1 MTKKT
6 IPRLLVFFDTNVLFT
21 QVASDLV
28 PPDVKT
34 IVMENSD
41 HVDLEISW
49 ILPNVVIEE
58 RKYQMLSKAR
68 DLLPNLQ
75 KLEKLIG
82 HAFGVED
89 DTLNLHIDAAIQKTI
104 EDLKIKVVDI
114 DVDRVDWSDL
124 IARSTTRRPPF
135 QEGNK
140 EKGLRDALIAQVFL
154 QTLANSPSTT
164 SVCRLAIVTADQ
176 KLKEYIAEKT
186 AENKNVRVLS
196 SLNEVE
202 NLINTLTST
211 ISEEFAADLARKA
224 ANLFFI
230 KGNEKTFYYKREV
243 LKKIREESAGPLEF
257 PNIPG
262 HLRSDDTWRVLNPIF
277 VRKSR
282 QRVYWISIVEL
293 EFEIYHLVSPQ
304 DQSCGPIVFGGM
316 CDGKDGA
323 KLPYLG
329 GGLFGSPFS
338 QEFGK
343 GLIGG
348 TLLDNKVIDLKVR
361 ERVEVSWSAIITQ
374 SHSLTSPRLEGVKII
389 GYNPA
394 G

>member
-1 MTKKT
+1 MSKKA

-41 HVDLEISW
+41 HVDLEVSW

-58 RKYQMLSKAR
+58 RKCQMLLKAR
-68 DLLPNLQ
+68 DLLPNLE

-89 DTLNLHIDAAIQKTI
+89 DTLNLHIDAAIKKTI

-124 IARSTTRRPPF
+124 IARSITRRPPF
-135 QEGNK
+135 QKGDK

-186 AENKNVRVLS
+186 AENKNVRILS

-224 ANLFFI
+224 AKLFFI
-230 KGNEKTFYYKREV
+230 KGNEKTFYYKKEI
-243 LKKIREESAGPLEF
+243 LKKIREESAGPSKF
-257 PNIPG
+257 PIIPG

-293 EFEIYHLVSPQ
+293 EFEIYHWVPSQ
-304 DQSCGPIVFGGM
+304 DQSYGPTAFGGM
-316 CDGKDGA
+316 CNGKDGTE
-323 KLPYLG
+323 LPYLG

-338 QEFGK
+338 QEIGK

-348 TLLDNKVIDLKVR
+348 TLLENKVIDFKVR
-361 ERVEVSWSAIITQ
+361 KRVEVSWSTIITQ
-374 SHSLTSPRLEGVKII
+374 SHNLTSPRLEGVKLIR
-389 GYNPA
+389 YNLA
-394 G
+394 E